1 MPQAVCM
8 FVKHPHKISKY
19 LLHRN
24 LGIKDSRNIIIHRP
38 EEGLKGGAYARGG
51 VYLCDTTVLVNC

>member
-8 FVKHPHKISKY
+8 FVKRPHKISKY
-19 LLHRN
+19 LLPRN

-38 EEGLKGGAYARGG
+38 EEGLERGG
-51 VYLCDTTVLVNC
+51 LCARESVFVGHYGTSK